1 MMNKIMTIV
10 LLLGATITT
19 YAQTPVRLSL
29 DECLEAG
36 GENASMV
43 RNSILDLEY
52 AKAQKSEAFTYYF
65 PTVNASALGFHLSKP
80 LITIDAG
87 DLLGGSDMANNLLW
101 QFETFAQM
109 NGMNTSYSFVRNGFS
124 AGLSLMQPVYA
135 GGKIVN
141 SNRLASLGVQAAEL
155 KQSTASRDNNLEIE
169 QKYWTI
175 VSLQDKLETIENG
188 FELLD
193 TLQKDVDA
201 AYRAGLAIERNLLE
215 LRQEYNSL
223 KAQRS
228 KLLSGIRLAKMDLFN
243 MVGIRYTVVRMPSE
257 ETVPNIDDI
266 VLSDD
271 LPYLLEPSNYYY
283 DPENALASMSE
294 SKLLE
299 LSVKS
304 HELQKKIIRAD
315 AMPQIGIGATYGYG
329 RLVGVPKLSGGVFAS
344 IRIPLSDWGKVS
356 HRMKQEEALKQ
367 KAIND
372 RKYLESQLI
381 LQSRQLWENVIS
393 SWDMLEIA
401 EDELELKRIILHQV
415 EMDYEAGMAT
425 LTDVLSAQNGL
436 RTAATDL
443 LDAQINYNNSV
454 SRYIAMKTR

>member
-1 MMNKIMTIV
+1 MNKIMTIV

-109 NGMNTSYSFVRNGFS
+109 NGLNTSYSFIRNGFS
-124 AGLSLMQPVYA
+124 AGLSLMQPLYA

-141 SNRLASLGVQAAEL
+141 SNRLALLGVQAAEL

-372 RKYLESQLI
+372 REYLESQLI

-454 SRYIAMKTR
+454 SRYVAMKTR

>member
-1 MMNKIMTIV
+1 MTIV

-19 YAQTPVRLSL
+19 YAQAPVRLSL

-80 LITIDAG
+80 LVTIDAG

-257 ETVPNIDDI
+257 ETVPNIDNI
-266 VLSDD
+266 VLSDN
-271 LPYLLEPSNYYY
+271 LPYLLEPSYYYY

-372 RKYLESQLI
+372 REYLESQLI

-415 EMDYEAGMAT
+415 EMDHEAGMAT

-436 RTAATDL
+436 RTAATDH

>member
-1 MMNKIMTIV
+1 MNKIMTIV

-109 NGMNTSYSFVRNGFS
+109 NGLNTSYSFIRNGFS
-124 AGLSLMQPVYA
+124 AGLSLMQPLYA

-141 SNRLASLGVQAAEL
+141 SNRLALLGVQAAEL

-372 RKYLESQLI
+372 REYLESQLI

-415 EMDYEAGMAT
+415 EMDHEAGMAT

>member
-109 NGMNTSYSFVRNGFS
+109 NGLNTSYSFIRNGFS
-124 AGLSLMQPVYA
+124 AGLSLMQPLYA

-141 SNRLASLGVQAAEL
+141 SNRLALLGVQAAEL

-372 RKYLESQLI
+372 REYLESQLI

>member
-1 MMNKIMTIV
+1 MNKIMTIV

-109 NGMNTSYSFVRNGFS
+109 NGLNTSYSFIRNGFS
-124 AGLSLMQPVYA
+124 AGLSLMQPLYA

-141 SNRLASLGVQAAEL
+141 SNRLALLGVQAAEL

-372 RKYLESQLI
+372 REYLESQLI

-415 EMDYEAGMAT
+415 EMDHEAGMAT

-454 SRYIAMKTR
+454 SRYVAMKTR

>member
-1 MMNKIMTIV
+1 MNKIMTIV

-141 SNRLASLGVQAAEL
+141 SNRLALLGVQAAEL

-415 EMDYEAGMAT
+415 EMDHEAGMAT

>member
-1 MMNKIMTIV
+1 MNKIMTIV

-109 NGMNTSYSFVRNGFS
+109 NGLNTSYSFIRNGFS
-124 AGLSLMQPVYA
+124 AGLSLMQPLYA

-141 SNRLASLGVQAAEL
+141 SNRLALLGVQAAEL

-304 HELQKKIIRAD
+304 HALQKKIIRAD

-372 RKYLESQLI
+372 REYLESQLI

-415 EMDYEAGMAT
+415 EMDHEAGMAT

>member
-1 MMNKIMTIV
+1 MNKIMTIV